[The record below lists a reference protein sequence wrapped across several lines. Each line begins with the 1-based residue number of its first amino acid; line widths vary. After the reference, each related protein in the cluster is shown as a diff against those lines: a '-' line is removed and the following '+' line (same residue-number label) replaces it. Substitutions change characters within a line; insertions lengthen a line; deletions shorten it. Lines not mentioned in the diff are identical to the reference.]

1 MTCWI
6 RSDIADEQS
15 KAFVSLNEI
24 EHNLCP
30 LDIWYIS
37 KPVNFFE
44 VAVFELQVFIE
55 LRIFVQS
62 IVCKSEDMVVKTC
75 GKFCKSLVLS
85 QPAC

>member
-24 EHNLCP
+24 EHNLFPFETWC
-30 LDIWYIS
+30 IS
-37 KPVNFFE
+37 KPVKFFE
-44 VAVFELQVFIE
+44 VVVFELLVFIE

-62 IVCKSEDMVVKTC
+62 IVCKS
-75 GKFCKSLVLS
+75 
-85 QPAC
+85 